1 MEGGGDLLGTDGLF
15 CGPGWEETRVNQ
27 WRLDCCLLLP
37 ERSWYCCWL
46 GFLAFLNQWRLIR
59 GQTRNSG
66 KASMGPLHQQRG
78 VKTSDTFPC
87 SFPEEG
93 WAGSSY
99 RVRVGVCPGVG
110 SERCLRWLA
119 HPWGGVELQG
129 SCAVPCFCSWL
140 FRSGS
145 WVLGL
150 FVSCCPEFVPSSQVH
165 GYF

>member
-1 MEGGGDLLGTDGLF
+1 MEGGGDLLVTDGLF
-15 CGPGWEETRVNQ
+15 RGPGWEEAQGNQ

-37 ERSWYCCWL
+37 ERSWYCYWL

-66 KASMGPLHQQRG
+66 MASLGPLQQQRG

-93 WAGSSY
+93 WAGSSQPGEG
-99 RVRVGVCPGVG
+99 RGVSWAWVREVAGLP
-110 SERCLRWLA
+110 LRWC
-119 HPWGGVELQG
+119 WVQG

-145 WVLGL
+145 WVFGL
-150 FVSCCPEFVPSSQVH
+150 FVSCCPEFVPSAHVH